1 MSSFSF
7 YIPRVS
13 ARTSESDV
21 IRAFTTI
28 GLVNRIDF
36 TPLGKQHG
44 FKENANVTV
53 KSAFV
58 HMAELFEHG
67 KEIVDTI
74 QSGRSYKIFPYLTSE
89 FWLFLEAKNPIQ
101 YTMMNTS
108 QIVDNCRYLENKVEQ
123 QAAQLEQQAADIRA
137 LTEKLEGVHS
147 VVYQLVGGLYCQHSQ
162 VQAMTSHLNDLF
174 PEDYT
179 NRSRFE
185 EPDDSKW
192 SIWPTTRQGDNC
204 ERRISELEKDL
215 ESAIAAINQHAGKGE
230 AQDKKISTLEQH
242 VKELAFDPVFTAY
255 DYEEKPMSM
264 SEIDPKEYQ
273 DQEEDQDPTE
283 DQDQEEDQ
291 DPRRFVP
298 IPMEQLIEQHKYN
311 ESRSNSST
319 HSNSTHSSMPDLI
332 YDWILDVSSDSSV
345 PDLESITDD
354 DDIELSCF
362 KTRGELNRLYNSSRH
377 PEYDSES
384 EVEVGF

>member
-1 MSSFSF
+1 
-7 YIPRVS
+7 
-13 ARTSESDV
+13 
-21 IRAFTTI
+21 
-28 GLVNRIDF
+28 
-36 TPLGKQHG
+36 
-44 FKENANVTV
+44 
-53 KSAFV
+53 
-58 HMAELFEHG
+58 
-67 KEIVDTI
+67 
-74 QSGRSYKIFPYLTSE
+74 
-89 FWLFLEAKNPIQ
+89 
-101 YTMMNTS
+101 
-108 QIVDNCRYLENKVEQ
+108 
-123 QAAQLEQQAADIRA
+123 
-137 LTEKLEGVHS
+137 
-147 VVYQLVGGLYCQHSQ
+147 
-162 VQAMTSHLNDLF
+162 
-174 PEDYT
+174 
-179 NRSRFE
+179 
-185 EPDDSKW
+185 
-192 SIWPTTRQGDNC
+192 
-204 ERRISELEKDL
+204 
-215 ESAIAAINQHAGKGE
+215 
-230 AQDKKISTLEQH
+230 
-242 VKELAFDPVFTAY
+242 
-255 DYEEKPMSM
+255 MSM